1 MVIIKPSM
9 IEKILEDA
17 PSITGSEGDA
27 DIFVNVVNDSWGK
40 SLVCQNQHLAMG
52 VFRAVENKIPSVRCA
67 STGQTCYVSAY
78 GKVENL
84 IEPFAESY
92 GYYKVPVYEVKE
104 TTVFSVIGN
113 FFSVLI
119 LI

>member
-1 MVIIKPSM
+1 MNR
-9 IEKILEDA
+9 L
-17 PSITGSEGDA
+17 GA
-27 DIFVNVVNDSWGK
+27 DVFVNVINDSWGK

-52 VFRAVENKIPSVRCA
+52 VFRAVENKTPSVRCA

-78 GKVENL
+78 GKVENP

-119 LI
+119 LIICLILLLNKSIFVIMNKVGK